1 MTGMVGREEEG
12 RGLGITHWWERSGN
26 YTLGMEEGLRVG
38 PHGELQPVG
47 V

>member
-12 RGLGITHWWERSGN
+12 RGLGITHWWEL
-26 YTLGMEEGLRVG
+26 LGMEEGLRVG
-38 PHGELQPVG
+38 PRGELQPVG